1 MNCPVPP
8 ADSPEITPAIA
19 LQVLAHYD
27 HPAPGALP
35 AESYPAQIVARIDQA
50 SYDESRKYAA
60 QWPAHY
66 AAVHMARN
74 SPTGIDTLQTIAETA
89 NAATQPSPPPDRSR
103 PVYPDYDAARLE
115 GPYLEVHAER
125 ARQVAQL
132 GPETHQLPEW
142 VMALVEH
149 VGNLAQAVRD
159 ATRDTEHPTTGDT
172 GAVRAEALQLAAAGL
187 ALIEQLDRT
196 EAAALT

>member
-8 ADSPEITPAIA
+8 RQDQITPAIA

-35 AESYPAQIVARIDQA
+35 TESYPAQIVARIDQA
-50 SYDESRKYAA
+50 SYDESRMYAA

-74 SPTGIDTLQTIAETA
+74 SATGIDTLQTIAETG
-89 NAATQPSPPPDRSR
+89 NAATQPSPSPHRSR
-103 PVYPDYDAARLE
+103 PVYPDYDAPRLE

-125 ARQVAQL
+125 ERQTAQM
-132 GPETHQLPEW
+132 GAENHQLSEW
-142 VMALVEH
+142 VMAIVEH
-149 VGNLAQAVRD
+149 VGNLAQAVLH
-159 ATRDTEHPTTGDT
+159 ATRDTEHSTAGDT
-172 GAVRAEALQLAAAGL
+172 SAVRAEALQITAAGL
-187 ALIEQLDRT
+187 ALIEQLDRA

>member
-8 ADSPEITPAIA
+8 REPAAEITPAIA

-35 AESYPAQIVARIDQA
+35 AESYPAQIVACIDRA
-50 SYDESRKYAA
+50 SYDQSRTYAA

-74 SPTGIDTLQTIAETA
+74 SPTGIDTLQAIVGD
-89 NAATQPSPPPDRSR
+89 AAQPSPSPHRSR
-103 PVYPDYDAARLE
+103 PVYPDYSAPRLE

-125 ARQVAQL
+125 TRQTNQL
-132 GPETHQLPEW
+132 GHEDHQLPEW

-149 VGNLAQAVRD
+149 VGNLAQTVLD
-159 ATRDTEHPTTGDT
+159 ATRDTEHPTGHT
-172 GAVRAEALQLAAAGL
+172 GAVRAEALQVAAAGM
-187 ALIEQLDRT
+187 ALIEHLDRA